1 MRDQRFRNA
10 KRWKFRFISVAIP
23 VPAGTCPL
31 TNLLVKKIIV
41 HQVHQV
47 ADLKIDMNES
57 GEKDFQKTFKEY
69 LERKG
74 PPNLLADFPH
84 LFC

>member
-1 MRDQRFRNA
+1 MSA
-10 KRWKFRFISVAIP
+10 YKFIRQ
-23 VPAGTCPL
+23 
-31 TNLLVKKIIV
+31 KIIV

-47 ADLKIDMNES
+47 ADLKIDMDES

-74 PPNLLADFPH
+74 LPNLLADFPH
-84 LFC
+84 LFVKDNSYPLIQWTDFLPECLYKYK